1 MSAEISSCPTC
12 NATAV
17 RTRTDSNR
25 GGSANASSGSEL
37 LHNVAWSHSRRYFVG
52 SCILLTK
59 LSSLLAFLSPEV
71 SQMFALLPP
80 LMRVPASPFTVSS
93 CSGAPWASSAWS
105 VPRLWPHA
113 VGASLT
119 PPRTSRQ
126 TARQYLHCCRLG
138 VHGLCCCWQHGLH
151 FRHLWASPPVDHVSV
166 YLLR

>member
-1 MSAEISSCPTC
+1 M
-12 NATAV
+12 

-25 GGSANASSGSEL
+25 GGPANASSGSEL
-37 LHNVAWSHSRRYFVG
+37 FAQRIMVSLRRYFVG

-59 LSSLLAFLSPEV
+59 LVSLLAFLSPEV
-71 SQMFALLPP
+71 SQCLPSC
-80 LMRVPASPFTVSS
+80 LACSCITSMVSS

-105 VPRLWPHA
+105 VPRSWQHA